1 MRNETQMID
10 ESQWYI
16 DADRLLQ
23 KVRKT
28 ATHWGQL
35 PEISGYDQL
44 VELRRGGQ
52 GVVYRA
58 RQRSTGQAV
67 AIKVLLDGTFASD
80 RSRLRFQREAE
91 LVARLRH
98 PSIVRIYDSGTT
110 ADGQMYYVMEYVDG
124 APIDDPALQHGDGIE
139 HTLVLFARICD
150 AVQHAH
156 QRGVIHRDLKPSNI
170 LIDADG
176 TPRILDFGLAKIES
190 APVDAATGRL
200 TVTESGQILGSLPWA
215 SPEQLEASAEHADIR
230 SDVYSLGVVLYQ
242 LLTGRLPHEVSGSL
256 RQILDDISHKRPPS
270 PRSICSDI
278 SDDVETLVLRCLAK
292 EPERRYQTV
301 GELAGDI
308 RRYLAGKPIDAK
320 RDNRWYVLR
329 RTLARRKAVSGLA
342 AALLL
347 SIFGFAIVMTFMYDR
362 AVIAEQ
368 TAVREAETA
377 RKLNQF
383 LTSMLESADP
393 DHAPSRDVT
402 LREVLDLA
410 ARQIEADPILDSQ
423 VAAEVRGTIGRTYM
437 QLGIYDAAE
446 THLRESLNLRA
457 GVFGEQSTVAAAA
470 MRNLAGVYIKTSRLD
485 EAQPLLEQAVTI
497 CRAAPKDRANSSSD
511 DALAAVLTSLGQV
524 HHVRGEYGQAEA
536 YFREA
541 LPLAGVTTT
550 TQRRE
555 KVSIRLALAGVLRDQ
570 SRLEEA
576 EAMFLQALESA
587 RELWGESH
595 PQLGTILNNLGQ
607 LYVRQEKLDQAEA
620 RHREALAIYR
630 ATLAEDHPR
639 LATTLANL
647 AQVAGALGD
656 YKTAEQMYREIVPI
670 YRARLGEE
678 HEHVGTMLHN
688 IAMCRARRH
697 DYAGAVVEY
706 RAALAIYRKAL
717 GENHPDVGVILHS
730 LARALQAQGESAEA
744 EATLRQALAIQRQ
757 ALPAPHPDIA
767 NTLSTL
773 GDLTLEQGAPA
784 KAEPLFREA
793 IEMLHATLPAGH
805 SWTAQAEIK
814 LGACLTRLG
823 RYAEAKELFQR
834 NLPILEKAFG
844 HSDARTTKALSNLC
858 ALYDA
863 WGKTDQS
870 ADCHAKLNA
879 RCNARAP

>member
-1 MRNETQMID
+1 MID
-10 ESQWYI
+10 ESQWYV

-35 PEISGYDQL
+35 PEIPGYDQL

-58 RQRSTGQAV
+58 RQRSTGQEV

-110 ADGQMYYVMEYVDG
+110 ADGLLYYVMEYVEG
-124 APIDDPALQHGDGIE
+124 APIGDPTSTHGDGIE
-139 HTLVLFARICD
+139 HTLELFARICD

-156 QRGVIHRDLKPSNI
+156 QRGIIHRDLKPSNI

-190 APVDAATGRL
+190 TRADATTGRP

-215 SPEQLEASAEHADIR
+215 SPEQLEASAEHTDIR
-230 SDVYSLGVVLYQ
+230 SDIYSLGVILYQ
-242 LLTGRLPHEVSGSL
+242 LLTGRLPHQVSGSL
-256 RQILDDISHKRPPS
+256 RQILNDITHKRPPS

-278 SDDVETLVLRCLAK
+278 SDDVETIVMRCLAK

-342 AALLL
+342 AALLIA
-347 SIFGFAIVMTFMYDR
+347 IFGFAIVMTYMYDR
-362 AVIAEQ
+362 SVIAEHA
-368 TAVREAETA
+368 AVREVETS
-377 RKLNQF
+377 RKLNEF

-393 DHAPSRDVT
+393 DLAPSRDVT

-410 ARQIEADPILDSQ
+410 AGQIEADPILDPQ
-423 VAAEVRGTIGRTYM
+423 VAAEVRGTIGRTYL

-457 GVFGEQSTVAAAA
+457 GVFGEQSTMASAA
-470 MRNLAGVYIKTSRLD
+470 MNNLAKVYIKTGRLD
-485 EAQPLLEQAVTI
+485 EAQPLLEQAVKI
-497 CRAAPKDRANSSSD
+497 CRAAREDRTGSSSD
-511 DALAAVLTSLGQV
+511 DLASALTSLGQV

-570 SRLEEA
+570 SRLDEA
-576 EAMFLQALESA
+576 EALFLKALESA
-587 RELWGESH
+587 RELWGDSH

-647 AQVAGALGD
+647 AQVAGALSD

-688 IAMCRARRH
+688 IAMCKARRH

-717 GENHPDVGVILHS
+717 GEDHPDVGVILHS
-730 LARALQAQGESAEA
+730 LARVLQALGESAEA

-757 ALPAPHPDIA
+757 ALPSPHPDIA

-773 GDLTLEQGAPA
+773 GDLTLEQDAPA
-784 KAEPLFREA
+784 EAEPLFREA

-814 LGACLTRLG
+814 LGACLAHLQE
-823 RYAEAKELFQR
+823 YAEAEELLLR
-834 NLPILEKAFG
+834 NLPILQKAFG
-844 HSDARTTKALSNLC
+844 DSDARTTKALSHLC

-870 ADCHAKLNA
+870 TECHAKLNA
-879 RCNARAP
+879 RRNERAP

>member
-1 MRNETQMID
+1 MHD
-10 ESQWYI
+10 ESEWYV
-16 DADRLLQ
+16 DPSRLLQ

-28 ATHWGQL
+28 ATHWGHL

-80 RSRLRFQREAE
+80 RSRLRFQREVE

-98 PSIVRIYDSGTT
+98 PSIVRIYDSGVT
-110 ADGQMYYVMEYVDG
+110 ADGQLYYVMEYVDG
-124 APIDDPALQHGDGIE
+124 AAIDDDALQHGDGIE
-139 HTLVLFARICD
+139 HTLALFARICD

-176 TPRILDFGLAKIES
+176 TPRILDFGLAKIDS
-190 APVDAATGRL
+190 ARGDAATGRL

-242 LLTGRLPHEVSGSL
+242 LLTRRLPHEVSGSL
-256 RQILDDISHKRPPS
+256 RQTLDDITHKRPPS
-270 PRSICSDI
+270 PRSIRSDI
-278 SDDVETLVLRCLAK
+278 SDDVETIVLRCLAK

-301 GELAGDI
+301 GEVAGDI
-308 RRYLAGKPIDAK
+308 RRYLVGKPIDAK

-329 RTLARRKAVSGLA
+329 RTLARRKAVTGLA
-342 AALLL
+342 ATLLF
-347 SIFGFAIVMTFMYDR
+347 SIFGFAIVMTFMFDR
-362 AVIAEQ
+362 AVTAERA
-368 TAVREAETA
+368 AVREAETA

-393 DHAPSRDVT
+393 DYAPSRDVT

-410 ARQIEADPILDSQ
+410 ASQIEEDPILDPQ
-423 VAAEVRGTIGRTYM
+423 IAAEVRGTIGRTYM
-437 QLGIYDAAE
+437 MLAIYDAAE
-446 THLRESLNLRA
+446 THLRESLNLRM
-457 GVFGEQSTVAAAA
+457 GVFGEQSTMAAAA
-470 MRNLAGVYIKTSRLD
+470 MYNLAGVYIKTGRLD
-485 EAQPLLEQAVTI
+485 EAQALLEQAVTI
-497 CRAAPKDRANSSSD
+497 CLAAPEDRADSSSD
-511 DALAAVLTSLGQV
+511 GTLASALTSLGQV
-524 HHVRGEYGQAEA
+524 HHVRGEYEQAEA

-541 LPLAGVTTT
+541 LPLVGVATTK
-550 TQRRE
+550 QHKE
-555 KVSIRLALAGVLRDQ
+555 EVSIRLALAGVLRDQ
-570 SRLEEA
+570 SRLDEA
-576 EAMFLQALESA
+576 EALFLQALASA
-587 RELWGESH
+587 RELWGDSH
-595 PQLGTILNNLGQ
+595 PQLGTVLNNLGQ
-607 LYVRQEKLDQAEA
+607 LYVRQEKLDQAES

-639 LATTLANL
+639 LATTLASL

-656 YKTAEQMYREIVPI
+656 YETAEQMYRDIVPI

-688 IAMCRARRH
+688 IAMCKARRQ

-730 LARALQAQGESAEA
+730 LARALQSQGENPEA

-757 ALPAPHPDIA
+757 ALPASHPDIA

-773 GDLTLEQGAPA
+773 GELTLEQGAPA
-784 KAEPLFREA
+784 EAEPLFREA

-814 LGACLTRLG
+814 LGACLTGLQE
-823 RYAEAKELFQR
+823 YAAAEELFLR
-834 NLPILEKAFG
+834 NLPIVEKALG
-844 HSDARTTKALSNLC
+844 NLDARTIKALSQLC

-870 ADCHAKLNA
+870 AACHAKLDA
-879 RCNARAP
+879 RRNDRVP